1 MSLEKL
7 RPAIGGEMYVV
18 GKIIHSGK
26 QSLLSVLTL
35 PSVLVFST
43 SQGAATAS
51 MRKLLLAVQLQ
62 GEQLGVHDS
71 KAPAIR
77 RRK

>member
-7 RPAIGGEMYVV
+7 RPAIGGGMCVV
-18 GKIIHSGK
+18 GKIIYSGK
-26 QSLLSVLTL
+26 QSLLSVLTP
-35 PSVLVFST
+35 PSVLVLST

-51 MRKLLLAVQLQ
+51 MGKLLLAVQLQ
-62 GEQLGVHDS
+62 GEQLRVQDS
-71 KAPAIR
+71 KDPAIG